1 MSKPPSGRPVPSGRL
16 SRVGRLGGMAGRIAG
31 SMLTNGA
38 SEWLKGNRPGLSD
51 LLLTPSNITR
61 IADQLATMRGAAMK
75 VGQIIS
81 MDSGEFLPKEL
92 SEILARLREDAQPMP
107 EQQVVDVLTA
117 SWGKDWRDRLLYFSF
132 APIASASIGQVHKA
146 ITPEGRMMAVKVQYP
161 GVRDSIDSDV
171 DNVATLIRMSGLI
184 PKEVPIGP
192 LLEEAKAQLHLEA
205 DYLHEAAMLTRYRD
219 AVGDDD
225 NFIIPD
231 VIPTF
236 SSGDVLAMDFID
248 SAPLDTLLAQ
258 PQQQRDRH
266 MRALMHLFFREL
278 FEFHTLQSD
287 PNLANYRFIEDTQQ
301 IVLLDFGATR
311 SVTPDIARQY
321 QQLLNAAAQGDHAM
335 MRDAALAIGLISDY
349 HSDAQ
354 QQAVVDLGMM
364 ACESIRFDGAYDF
377 AATDLLSRTHD
388 AGMALTYD
396 LKFWHAPPADAL
408 FIHRKLGGLFLM
420 AKRLQA
426 RVDMRDVASQWL
438 SDSAG

>member
-1 MSKPPSGRPVPSGRL
+1 MSKPSSGRPVPSGRL

-31 SMLTNGA
+31 SMLTTGA
-38 SEWLKGNRPGLSD
+38 SAWLKGKRPGLSD
-51 LLLTPSNITR
+51 LLLTPANISR
-61 IADQLATMRGAAMK
+61 ITDQLATMRGAAMK

-92 SEILARLREDAQPMP
+92 ADILARLREDAEPMP
-107 EQQVVDVLTA
+107 EQQLVDVLKK

-184 PKEVPIGP
+184 PKDVPIGP
-192 LLEEAKAQLHLEA
+192 LLDEAKAQLHLEA
-205 DYLHEAAMLTRYRD
+205 DYLHEASMLRRYRK
-219 AVGDDD
+219 AVGESDE
-225 NFIIPD
+225 FIIPD
-231 VIPTF
+231 VISAF
-236 SSGDVLAMDFID
+236 SSSDVLAMDFIE
-248 SAPLDTLLAQ
+248 SQPLDVILTLSQA
-258 PQQQRDRH
+258 QRDSL
-266 MRALMHLFFREL
+266 MSALMRLFFREL

-287 PNLANYRFIEDTQQ
+287 PNLANYRYEPASEK

-311 SVTPDIARQY
+311 KVTATIAGHY
-321 QQLLNAAAQGDHAM
+321 QQLLNAAARDDHLL

-349 HSDAQ
+349 HNDAQ

-364 ACESIRFDGAYDF
+364 ACEAIRHDGAYDF
-377 AATDLLSRTHD
+377 ANTDLLTRTHD

-426 RVDMRDVASQWL
+426 RVDMRAVASPWL
-438 SDSAG
+438 DTESD

>member
-1 MSKPPSGRPVPSGRL
+1 MSKPAKGRPVPSSRL
-16 SRVGRLGGMAGRIAG
+16 SRVGQLGGMAGRIAG

-61 IADQLATMRGAAMK
+61 IADKLATMRGAAMK

-92 SEILARLREDAQPMP
+92 SDILARLREDAEPMP
-107 EQQVVDVLTA
+107 KQQLVEVLTA
-117 SWGKDWRDRLLYFSF
+117 SWGEDWRDRLLYFSY

-146 ITPEGRMMAVKVQYP
+146 ITPEGRIMAVKVQYP

-184 PKEVPIGP
+184 PKDVPIDP

-205 DYLHEAAMLTRYRD
+205 DYLHEAAMLTRYRN
-219 AVGDDD
+219 AVGDDEK
-225 NFIIPD
+225 FIIPD
-231 VIPTF
+231 VIPAF
-236 SSGDVLAMDFID
+236 SSSDVLAMDFIE
-248 SAPLDTLLAQ
+248 SKPLEILLEQ
-258 PQQQRDRH
+258 SQQQRDKH
-266 MRALMHLFFREL
+266 MSALIQLFFREL
-278 FEFHTLQSD
+278 FEFQTLQSD
-287 PNLANYRFIEDTQQ
+287 PNLANYRFVEESGK

-311 SVTPDIARQY
+311 KVTPAIADQY
-321 QQLLNAAAQGDHAM
+321 QQLLNAAAHNDHEM
-335 MRDAALAIGLISDY
+335 MREAALAIGLISDY

-354 QQAVVDLGMM
+354 QEAVVNLGMM
-364 ACESIRFDGAYDF
+364 ACESVRFDGAYDF
-377 AATDLLSRTHD
+377 ANTDLLKRTHD

-396 LKFWHAPPADAL
+396 LKFWHAPPAEAL

-426 RVDMRDVASQWL
+426 RVDMREIASPWL
-438 SDSAG
+438 KNI

>member
-38 SEWLKGNRPGLSD
+38 SEWLKGNRPALSD

-81 MDSGEFLPKEL
+81 MDSGEFLPREL
-92 SEILARLREDAQPMP
+92 SEILARLREDAEPMP
-107 EQQVVDVLTA
+107 EQQLVEVLA
-117 SWGKDWRDRLLYFSF
+117 ANWGKNWRDRLLYFSL

-184 PKEVPIGP
+184 PKDVPIAP

-205 DYLHEAAMLTRYRD
+205 DYRHEAAMLTRYRN

-231 VIPTF
+231 VIPAF
-236 SSGDVLAMDFID
+236 SSSDVLAMDFIE
-248 SAPLDTLLAQ
+248 SKPLEALLEQ
-258 PQQQRDRH
+258 PQHQRDQH
-266 MRALMHLFFREL
+266 MSALIQLFFREL

-287 PNLANYRFIEDTQQ
+287 PNLANYRFVEQTQK

-311 SVTPDIARQY
+311 KVTLTIANHY
-321 QQLLNAAAQGDHAM
+321 KKLLNAAAQSDREM
-335 MRDAALAIGLISDY
+335 MREAALAIGLISDC

-354 QQAVVDLGMM
+354 QDAVVDLGMM
-364 ACESIRFDGAYDF
+364 ACESIRCDGAYDF
-377 AATDLLSRTHD
+377 ANTDLLKRTHD

-420 AKRLQA
+420 ARRLQA
-426 RVDMRDVASQWL
+426 RVNMRDVARPWL
-438 SDSAG
+438 SDTPD